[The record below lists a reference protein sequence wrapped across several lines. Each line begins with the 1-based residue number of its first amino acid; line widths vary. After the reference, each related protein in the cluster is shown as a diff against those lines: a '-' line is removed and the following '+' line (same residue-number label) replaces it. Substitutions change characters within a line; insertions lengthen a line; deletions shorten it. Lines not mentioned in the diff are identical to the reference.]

1 MAIARPYG
9 PSVNHLVFTVRDLEA
24 SHKFYTEVIGF
35 QKHGELARD
44 LLDAIGGTRMWFYQ
58 GHPDAHHDLALVQAK
73 GTIEPAQPWGGF
85 FPEAK
90 VGINH
95 VAIGY
100 PTREEW
106 LARIKHIQ
114 ESGVQFVIRGNHGM
128 THSAYVSDPDG
139 NGIEVLY
146 EVPKEVWE
154 DDINGALNYFEF
166 MPTDGPESL
175 VDDLNYH
182 QFEPAS

>member
-1 MAIARPYG
+1 MPSAHPYG
-9 PSVNHLVFTVRDLEA
+9 PSVNHLVLTVRDIEA
-24 SHKFYTEVIGF
+24 SHRFYTEVLGF
-35 QKHGELARD
+35 TRNGELTGPLA
-44 LLDAIGGTRMWFYQ
+44 GSTMWFYQ
-58 GHPDAHHDLALVQAK
+58 GHPDSHHDIALVQGK
-73 GTIEPAQPWGGF
+73 GALEPVEPWGGF

-90 VGINH
+90 VGLNH

-114 ESGVQFVIRGNHGM
+114 DIGVKFIIRGNHGM
-128 THSAYVSDPDG
+128 THSVYISDPDG

-154 DDINGALNYFEF
+154 HDVNGALNYFE
-166 MPTDGPESL
+166 MLPTEGPGSTA
-175 VDDLNYH
+175 DDTDYH
-182 QFEPAS
+182 RFETAK